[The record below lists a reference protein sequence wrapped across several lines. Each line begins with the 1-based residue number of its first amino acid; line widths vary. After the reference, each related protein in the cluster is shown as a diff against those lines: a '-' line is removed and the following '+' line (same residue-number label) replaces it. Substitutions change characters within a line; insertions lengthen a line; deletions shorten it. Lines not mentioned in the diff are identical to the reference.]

1 MARPWRIQYN
11 NAVYHIMSRGVAQ
24 GEVFYAEE
32 DYHKFLEYLEKTS
45 EKFQLEIF
53 AFVLM
58 GNHYHL
64 FLRTKEANLSKSMQ
78 WLQTSYS
85 IYLNRKYR
93 RSGHLFQGR
102 YKSILVGDDSY
113 WRGLSF
119 YIHLNPV
126 RAGIVKELETYK
138 WSSYHDYVKT
148 KKIHHWIACEEIL
161 KGFGKDEKESRDEYW
176 KLISEKSGQEKK
188 FLDDVKYGL
197 ILGSEEFISWVQ
209 KKFINRLSARDGE
222 LPQKKRVG
230 DDGIVEKVLGE
241 VTKCFKT
248 ERTQLLQRKRRV
260 PQRARDVCMY
270 ILKEHSGL
278 DNKRIG
284 EVFGV
289 SLSAVTKAAKRINE
303 QRETEERLKK
313 ETNRILNSIFKV

>member
-32 DYHKFLEYLEKTS
+32 DYHRFLEYLEKAS

-102 YKSILVGDDSY
+102 YKSILVGEDSY

-126 RAGIVKELETYK
+126 RAGMVRELEEYQ

-148 KKIHHWIACEEIL
+148 KKIHHWVSCEEIL
-161 KGFGKDEKESRDEYW
+161 KGLGKDEKESRVEYR
-176 KLISEKSGQEKK
+176 KLIREKSGQEKK
-188 FLDDVKYGL
+188 FLDEVKYGL

-209 KKFINRLSARDGE
+209 KKFINRLSTRDAE
-222 LPQKKRVG
+222 LPQKTMVG
-230 DDGIVEKVLGE
+230 DNGIVEKVLDE
-241 VTKCFKT
+241 VARYFEV
-248 ERTQLLQRKRRV
+248 ERSQLLQRKRRV

-289 SLSAVTKAAKRINE
+289 SLSAVTKAALRISE
-303 QRETEERLKK
+303 QMKTQRRFKK
-313 ETNRILNSIFKV
+313 EADQILYSIFKV

>member
-1 MARPWRIQYN
+1 MARPWRIQYT
-11 NAVYHIMSRGVAQ
+11 NAMYHIMSRGVAQ

-64 FLRTKEANLSKSMQ
+64 FLLTKEANLSRAMQ

-85 IYLNRKYR
+85 VYFNRKYK

-102 YKSILVGDDSY
+102 YKSILVGEDSY

-126 RAGIVKELETYK
+126 RAGMVKELEEYK

-148 KKIHHWIACEEIL
+148 KKIHHWVSCEEIL
-161 KGFGKDEKESRDEYW
+161 KGLSRDEKESRVEYR
-176 KLISEKSGQEKK
+176 KLIREKSGQEKK
-188 FLDDVKYGL
+188 FLDEIKYGL

-209 KKFINRLSARDGE
+209 KKFINRLSARDAE
-222 LPQKKRVG
+222 LPQKTMVG
-230 DDGIVEKVLGE
+230 DNGIVEKVLDE
-241 VTKCFKT
+241 VARYF
-248 ERTQLLQRKRRV
+248 EVEQSQLLQRKRRV
-260 PQRARDVCMY
+260 PQSARDVCMY

-289 SLSAVTKAAKRINE
+289 SLSAVTKAALRISE
-303 QRETEERLKK
+303 QMKTQRRFKQETDQ
-313 ETNRILNSIFKV
+313 ILYSIFKV

>member
-1 MARPWRIQYN
+1 MARPWRIQYT
-11 NAVYHIMSRGVAQ
+11 NAMYHIMSRGVAQ
-24 GEVFYAEE
+24 GEVFCADE

-45 EKFQLEIF
+45 ERFQLEMF

-64 FLRTKEANLSKSMQ
+64 FLRTKEANLSRAMQ

-85 IYLNRKYR
+85 VYFNRKYR

-102 YKSILVGDDSY
+102 YKSILVGEDSY

-126 RAGIVKELETYK
+126 RAGMVMELEEYK

-148 KKIHHWIACEEIL
+148 KKIHYWVSCEEIL
-161 KGFGKDEKESRDEYW
+161 RGLGKNEKESRVEYR
-176 KLISEKSGQEKK
+176 KLIREKSGQEKK
-188 FLDDVKYGL
+188 FLDEVKYGL

-209 KKFINRLSARDGE
+209 KKFINRLSARDAE
-222 LPQKKRVG
+222 LPQKTMVG
-230 DDGIVEKVLGE
+230 DNGIVEKVLDE
-241 VTKCFKT
+241 VARYFEV
-248 ERTQLLQRKRRV
+248 ERSQLLQRKRRV

-289 SLSAVTKAAKRINE
+289 SLSAVTKAALRISE
-303 QRETEERLKK
+303 QMKTQRRFKQETDQ
-313 ETNRILNSIFKV
+313 ILYSIFKV

>member
-1 MARPWRIQYN
+1 MARPWRIQYT
-11 NAVYHIMSRGVAQ
+11 NAMYHIMSRGVAR
-24 GEVFYAEE
+24 GEVFCADE

-45 EKFQLEIF
+45 EKFQLEVF

-58 GNHYHL
+58 RNHYHL
-64 FLRTKEANLSKSMQ
+64 LLRTKEANLSRAMQ

-85 IYLNRKYR
+85 VYFNRKHR

-102 YKSILVGDDSY
+102 YKSILVGDDAY

-126 RAGIVKELETYK
+126 RAGMVRELEEYK

-148 KKIHHWIACEEIL
+148 KKIHHWVSCEEIL
-161 KGFGKDEKESRDEYW
+161 KGLGKDEKESRAEYR
-176 KLISEKSGQEKK
+176 KLIREKSGQEKK
-188 FLDDVKYGL
+188 FLDEVKYGL
-197 ILGSEEFISWVQ
+197 ILGSEEFVSWVQ
-209 KKFINRLSARDGE
+209 KKFINRLSARDAE
-222 LPQKKRVG
+222 LPQKTMVG
-230 DDGIVEKVLGE
+230 DNGIVEKVLDE
-241 VTKCFKT
+241 VARCFEV
-248 ERTQLLQRKRRV
+248 ERGQLLQRKRRV

-270 ILKEHSGL
+270 LLKERSGL

-289 SLSAVTKAAKRINE
+289 SLSAVTKAALRISE
-303 QRETEERLKK
+303 QMKTQRRLKK
-313 ETNRILNSIFKV
+313 ETDQIMYSIFKV